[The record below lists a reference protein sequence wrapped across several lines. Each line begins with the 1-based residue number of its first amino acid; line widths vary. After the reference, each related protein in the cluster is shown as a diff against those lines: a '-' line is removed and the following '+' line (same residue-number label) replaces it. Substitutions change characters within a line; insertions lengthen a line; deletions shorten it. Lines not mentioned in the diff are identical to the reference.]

1 MRARHRRSINYTV
14 KKFDNYVKGKILKH
28 ISTIGSAAL
37 LGSMGIVVMS
47 TITGCAGQQ
56 QEEHQNR
63 FLIIEQ
69 LPSGKYVVV
78 EEMPTEG
85 PSRSII
91 RERDENGVVT
101 ERFMNEDEMRRLAEQ
116 EYQKMQSG
124 QSELNQEPSASPGMG
139 LAGTI
144 LAVAA
149 GSLLGNMIGNA
160 LMGNKNF
167 QRHSNAVNRSAYH
180 RSSTA
185 KKAAAAKSK
194 KSFFGG
200 SKAGSSSARTSFF
213 GG

>member
-1 MRARHRRSINYTV
+1 M
-14 KKFDNYVKGKILKH
+14 KH

-37 LGSMGIVVMS
+37 LGSVGISVMS
-47 TITGCAGQQ
+47 VLTGCQGEQQ
-56 QEEHQNR
+56 QEAQNR
-63 FLIIEQ
+63 FLVIEQ
-69 LPSGKYVVV
+69 QANGKYVVV

-85 PSRSII
+85 ENRAII
-91 RERDENGVVT
+91 REKDENGNTT
-101 ERFMNEDEMRRLAEQ
+101 ERFMNEQEMQALAQQ
-116 EYQKMQSG
+116 EYDKMQAG
-124 QSELNQEPSASPGMG
+124 QSELNSAPTDAGMG

-167 QRHSNAVNRSAYH
+167 QRHSNSVNRSAYH
-180 RSSTA
+180 QQKSSA
-185 KKAAAAKSK
+185 SSSK

-200 SKAGSSSARTSFF
+200 TKTASSTSGGSYSKTGSY